1 MEDELTTYCMI
12 NDIHNFVVFK
22 SNSVLLTE
30 LDDEGINKLTEYTNK
45 KFADFV
51 NANNIQ
57 FYDWEVDW
65 KMEDNINDL
74 LIKARDN
81 ISDNVDKQTE
91 FNYRKALEESMKEL
105 QNLKTINQEFID
117 IRNVAIKNLY
127 DIGYSAIE
135 LAEITNL
142 TDKRSW
148 LGNDN

>member
-1 MEDELTTYCMI
+1 MED
-12 NDIHNFVVFK
+12 D
-22 SNSVLLTE
+22 
-30 LDDEGINKLTEYTNK
+30 
-45 KFADFV
+45 
-51 NANNIQ
+51 
-57 FYDWEVDW
+57 
-65 KMEDNINDL
+65 INDL
-74 LIKARDN
+74 LMKARDN

-142 TDKRSW
+142 TRQMIHNIVK
-148 LGNDN
+148 GK

>member
-1 MEDELTTYCMI
+1 MED
-12 NDIHNFVVFK
+12 D
-22 SNSVLLTE
+22 
-30 LDDEGINKLTEYTNK
+30 
-45 KFADFV
+45 
-51 NANNIQ
+51 
-57 FYDWEVDW
+57 
-65 KMEDNINDL
+65 INDL

-142 TDKRSW
+142 TRQMIHNIVK
-148 LGNDN
+148 GK